1 MLYEVITVTIC
12 LIIISISFQ
21 IILKSELENTL
32 YFKLKAELNFEN
44 LCEDIVQNIEINNSN
59 LKTGTFDAQNY
70 ILNYTIQSYS
80 TYEGLYIINYDCY
93 SKNNK
98 VLFTKKM
105 IRITSYNVCYTKL
118 LRPSAPQDRFR

>member
-1 MLYEVITVTIC
+1 MDFKKYINQNVLAIQLKSSTLIEVLISVTIC

-105 IRITSYNVCYTKL
+105 ISD
-118 LRPSAPQDRFR
+118 Q